1 MIGAKELERCIQE
14 VTNDVVENQMEL
26 DYEGSDQEVEE
37 IEVVDNLNL
46 VDVMQ
51 ILEQIKTIAITS
63 ADRQF
68 V

>member
-1 MIGAKELERCIQE
+1 
-14 VTNDVVENQMEL
+14 MEL
-26 DYEGSDQEVEE
+26 DYDGSDQEFEE

-51 ILEQIKTIAITS
+51 ILEQKKTIAFTLI
-63 ADRQF
+63 DREF

>member
-1 MIGAKELERCIQE
+1 
-14 VTNDVVENQMEL
+14 MEL
-26 DYEGSDQEVEE
+26 DYDGSDQEFEE

-51 ILEQIKTIAITS
+51 ILEQKKTIAFTLT
-63 ADRQF
+63 DREF